1 MSAAGF
7 RSGFVAVVGRPNV
20 GKSTLVNALVG
31 GKVSITSDKPQTT
44 RGAVRGILNAPNVQ
58 VVLVDTPGY
67 HKPKTLL
74 GSRLNDLV
82 RSAWSDVDLALF
94 VVDGA
99 SGVGRGDQ
107 RVAKDLRDANRPTLS
122 VVNKTDAMKP
132 HEIAGA
138 LAAISAMGEFDE
150 YVPLSAKTGDGVDL
164 LRELIVARMP
174 EGPMYYPEGTNTDQP
189 PPAFVAEVV
198 REKLLARTRDELPHS
213 IAVMTEDYEERDDG
227 LLEVRATIFVERDSQ
242 KGIVIGKGGATLK
255 AAGTEAREEVE
266 LLFGRKVF
274 LDLRVKVE
282 QDWQR
287 RAHALERLGF
297 VE

>member
-1 MSAAGF
+1 MSAAAF

-20 GKSTLVNALVG
+20 GKSTLMNALVG

-122 VVNKTDAMKP
+122 VVNKTDSMKP

-138 LAAISAMGEFDE
+138 LAAVSAMGDFDE
-150 YVPLSAKTGDGVDL
+150 FVPLSAKTGDGVDL

-174 EGPMYYPEGTNTDQP
+174 DGPMYYPEGTNTDQP

-227 LLEVRATIFVERDSQ
+227 LLEVHATIFVERDSQ
-242 KGIVIGKGGATLK
+242 KGIVIGKGGTTLK
-255 AAGTEAREEVE
+255 GAGTEAREEIE